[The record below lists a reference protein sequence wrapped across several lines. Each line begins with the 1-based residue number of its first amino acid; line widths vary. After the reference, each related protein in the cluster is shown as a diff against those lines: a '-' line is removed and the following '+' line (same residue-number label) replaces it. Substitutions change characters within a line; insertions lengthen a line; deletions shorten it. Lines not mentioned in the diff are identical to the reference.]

1 MAVKDDIYYP
11 TEDLIL
17 SNPRRL
23 FRTTVNAVSVL
34 PAPFLPSKKQYGVAD
49 RTRLTIFR
57 HWQLRSLI
65 GAEKDNYVYFATGKG
80 SLNIQRLNR
89 TTHEAETVKRLS
101 FQPRCLVARN
111 GWVCCGGETGEFAA
125 IHVGEETAGAE
136 QNTAGSMDPDDR
148 LALDLDPTRT
158 EESILASLARLRPE
172 KTLLAQS
179 KKVGKDRV
187 NCITMWFPPRL
198 VAAFEGAYSQPV
210 AVLANNDKTVSVVGL
225 WEDQVV
231 LGELTYPDCVNRA
244 VISPDGRLLIAVSD
258 DPYLYI
264 HERVEKPSHP
274 SNAFRTTDRPI
285 YEWKPC
291 EKIHL
296 KGQRKE
302 DRSDSRGSFA
312 ACFSSTGRFLAVGT
326 QYGSISVFNV
336 AAFTSADVDPL
347 ITSFKSSRPY
357 AELGAV
363 RDMAFAP
370 GPIDLLAWTEDR
382 GRVGVADLRSG
393 FVSRQIIHLD
403 MLDDFEHIN
412 VVDAPLER
420 GFIDPRLLDAPLSSR
435 SEAVMMSSLANS
447 LGLSVESRANRRHEA
462 RELSERID
470 GPADDTAVLEAF
482 QDQRRRREQRAA
494 AQVAGAPGPRL
505 AWPERSTR
513 PSENSRPSERSAS
526 VARTVNDIVGN
537 IRDHRERIRDGQ
549 ERLRASV
556 READNTAT
564 DRDRRRGT
572 FNSSTTGSARTTPST
587 STSTANSQES
597 ERRALAR
604 LIASNSPPGVSS
616 GTENLEALY
625 GNDPPVSHRSFFAN
639 TRDGD
644 ADIHRWRILRAA
656 YLMRDMRDWDN
667 ENPVRRTYIGG
678 FGARS
683 IAADPYDTS
692 GLSWSDDGQILY
704 VGTEN
709 GIYEFHVNLCGRRLF
724 PSMSLR

>member
-11 TEDLIL
+11 NQDLIL
-17 SNPRRL
+17 SNPRRH
-23 FRTTVNAVSVL
+23 FRTTVNAV
-34 PAPFLPSKKQYGVAD
+34 
-49 RTRLTIFR
+49 

-148 LALDLDPTRT
+148 LPLDLGP

-172 KTLLAQS
+172 KNILAQS

-187 NCITMWFPPRL
+187 NCITMWFPPSL

-264 HERVEKPSHP
+264 HERVEKPSHRP
-274 SNAFRTTDRPI
+274 NAFRTADRPI
-285 YEWKPC
+285 YEWKP
-291 EKIHL
+291 
-296 KGQRKE
+296 
-302 DRSDSRGSFA
+302 GSFA

-336 AAFTSADVDPL
+336 AAFTATDVDPL

-393 FVSRQIIHLD
+393 FVSRQIIRLD
-403 MLDDFEHIN
+403 KLDDYEHIN
-412 VVDAPLER
+412 IVDAPLER
-420 GFIDPRLLDAPLSSR
+420 GIIDPRLLDTPLSSR
-435 SEAVMMSSLANS
+435 REAVMSSLANS
-447 LGLSVESRANRRHEA
+447 LDLSVESR
-462 RELSERID
+462 
-470 GPADDTAVLEAF
+470 ADDTAVLEAF
-482 QDQRRRREQRAA
+482 QEQRRRREQRAA
-494 AQVAGAPGPRL
+494 GQAAGAPGPRL

-526 VARTVNDIVGN
+526 VARTVNDILGN

-572 FNSSTTGSARTTPST
+572 FNSSTTGSARATPST

-597 ERRALAR
+597 ERRALVSR

-616 GTENLEALY
+616 GTENIEAL
-625 GNDPPVSHRSFFAN
+625 
-639 TRDGD
+639 
-644 ADIHRWRILRAA
+644 AA

-704 VGTEN
+704 VGSEN

-724 PSMSLR
+724 PSMTLR